1 MENKTCLKPPSPA
14 MVDASFLPWLS
25 GIGSLNGV
33 KHSRCCDGICMYLC
47 CGTHFTAVWMD
58 AVADPLWGWVS
69 CQCSWL
75 FCYSVWSKK
84 VWKCMKFHMKSQ
96 QKCANRN
103 LKFTWRANRNAKS
116 LNLKTQQ
123 EPGFS
128 QGFFLKRPRCLEGSF
143 CETGNLLILENRW
156 VLEARKT
163 LKSIFLKKKTTKS
176 INHIYMI
183 FFGGTKKKHWD
194 SK

>member
-1 MENKTCLKPPSPA
+1 MFETTFPS
-14 MVDASFLPWLS
+14 
-25 GIGSLNGV
+25 NGWCILFTLAFRHWVV
-33 KHSRCCDGICMYLC
+33 KRSETFTVLRWYLC

-75 FCYSVWSKK
+75 FCYSVWSNK

-96 QKCANRN
+96 QKCVNRN
-103 LKFTWRANRNAKS
+103 LKFTWRANRNAKN
-116 LNLKTQQ
+116 LNLKTQP

-128 QGFFLKRPRCLEGSF
+128 QCFFLKRPRCLEGSF

-156 VLEARKT
+156 MGAWSK
-163 LKSIFLKKKTTKS
+163 KNLKK
-176 INHIYMI
+176 H
-183 FFGGTKKKHWD
+183 F
-194 SK
+194 

>member
-33 KHSRCCDGICMYLC
+33 KHSRCCDGICAGVRTLRLC
-47 CGTHFTAVWMD
+47 E
-58 AVADPLWGWVS
+58 
-69 CQCSWL
+69 
-75 FCYSVWSKK
+75 CYSLWSKK
-84 VWKCMKFHMKSQ
+84 VW
-96 QKCANRN
+96 N
-103 LKFTWRANRNAKS
+103 FTWRSWRANRNAKN

-128 QGFFLKRPRCLEGSF
+128 HFFFLKRPRCLEGSF

-163 LKSIFLKKKTTKS
+163 LKIIYSTVFKKKKQLEKVST
-176 INHIYMI
+176 IYMI
-183 FFGGTKKKHWD
+183 FFGEQKNPLR
-194 SK
+194 